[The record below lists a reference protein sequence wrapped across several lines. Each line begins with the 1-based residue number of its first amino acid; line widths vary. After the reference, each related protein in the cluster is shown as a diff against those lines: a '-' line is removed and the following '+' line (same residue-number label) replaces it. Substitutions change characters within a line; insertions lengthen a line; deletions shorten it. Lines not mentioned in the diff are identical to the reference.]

1 MKKRLFSLLL
11 ILALALS
18 LCAAA
23 HADVSRFVYDEDDTI
38 SAEDERIL
46 EELGARIQADTGVS
60 VCVYIARDG
69 GESDPAAFAER
80 FYSENIGADDG
91 VILVHLFS
99 NEANKLSYYKIG
111 EKLDGL
117 GEEDM
122 MQFLQAYN
130 DAGAYFE
137 GAHSCMNLI
146 YAALGGASAYG
157 EGEVT
162 PEDNANIPAE
172 RQLGRVADLAG
183 VIGADRLRSLNAL
196 ADEVS
201 EKYQCD
207 VAVAFVSSLD
217 GRDIVRYSDNF
228 FLDNGY
234 GMGLDR
240 NGILLLIS
248 VGDREYNESTHGNAI
263 EAFTDYGLTNYL
275 EPNFLRYISNGRD
288 DWAGAAEQF
297 INDAGVLLKQAR
309 DGNPYDYSAPQR
321 EQKSFRETAP
331 LAALISAVIGFFSG
345 GIPTGAMKRQMKSVE
360 KEYGAANYAR
370 GGLNLRARDDR
381 FLYANVSKTRIQR
394 DTEHRSGGG
403 GGGSTVHH
411 TSGHT
416 FGGSHGKF

>member
-1 MKKRLFSLLL
+1 MKKRFFSLLL

-18 LCAAA
+18 LCAAV
-23 HADVSRFVYDEDDTI
+23 HADVSRFVYVEDDTI

-60 VCVYIARDG
+60 VCVYIARDR

-91 VILVHLFS
+91 VILVHFFS

-157 EGEVT
+157 EVT

-172 RQLGRVADLAG
+172 HQLDRVADLAG

-321 EQKSFRETAP
+321 EHKSFRETAP